1 MEWRVP
7 SELFVLNSDAAFY
20 ILMMSSRRNLGLM
33 TELAGASQHWW
44 PWFNISDPSSVAL
57 EDYREW
63 YGHYGAQV
71 AANITDCNPEN
82 EMKKVQYL
90 FVS

>member
-1 MEWRVP
+1 
-7 SELFVLNSDAAFY
+7 
-20 ILMMSSRRNLGLM
+20 MMSSRRNLGLM